1 MIYKADY
8 VILED
13 KIEKDLFVE
22 VEDGKVK
29 SLSKNEP
36 ENFTYLEGILA
47 PGLVDTHI
55 HGYKNEDIMNAK
67 KGALDIISQGL
78 LETGVTSFLPT
89 TLTDSTERL
98 NEAVKVVG
106 EEYKDV
112 KVQKLGEYFWKA
124 HFLQK
129 NIREPK
135 MKNICP
141 ILI

>member
-29 SLSKNEP
+29 SFSKNEP
-36 ENFTYLEGILA
+36 EEFEYLEGILA

-67 KGALDIISQGL
+67 KR
-78 LETGVTSFLPT
+78 SFGYNFKGFT
-89 TLTDSTERL
+89 
-98 NEAVKVVG
+98 
-106 EEYKDV
+106 
-112 KVQKLGEYFWKA
+112 
-124 HFLQK
+124 
-129 NIREPK
+129 
-135 MKNICP
+135 
-141 ILI
+141 